1 MKGALLIALLA
12 LGLIVLATR
21 KQLERFANPT
31 DARSP
36 WDRRPIST
44 SVDTDLVVKYPK
56 AYYAELG
63 NSAYSA
69 ALQGLFQLS
78 CEIQRDAEATIAT
91 WKSGPVPP
99 EGAAGTYVAEAYAAA
114 IAHISDRVLGPTG
127 ASALALP
134 DASDRAKVQL
144 VYDMLAEYG
153 VGPVD
158 AEAVGPSGP
167 PSLRLTV
174 ECVFYRFGKFHGK
187 HVRFIVRATPQLL
200 GGSDASVPRWR
211 IFVLGVS
218 ILGVISADQIGLYP
232 VEARDPSGSNVLPI
246 AEGVMGPK
254 AAYPTTLLT
263 QDETLEILMGQQRKM
278 QSYLEAE
285 GAVAGYATV
294 GETLS

>member
-1 MKGALLIALLA
+1 
-12 LGLIVLATR
+12 
-21 KQLERFANPT
+21 
-31 DARSP
+31 
-36 WDRRPIST
+36 
-44 SVDTDLVVKYPK
+44 VDTDLVVKYPK

-99 EGAAGTYVAEAYAAA
+99 EGAAGAYVAEAYAAA

-134 DASDRAKVQL
+134 DASDTAKVQL

-167 PSLRLTV
+167 PSLRLSI

-187 HVRFIVRATPQLL
+187 HVQFIVRATPQLL

-211 IFVLGVS
+211 IFVLGVQ
-218 ILGVISADQIGLYP
+218 ILGVIAADQIGLYP
-232 VEARDPSGSNVLPI
+232 VEARDPNGLNVLPI

-254 AAYPTTLLT
+254 ASYPTTLLT

-285 GAVAGYATV
+285 GAVAGYATI